1 MKTLAKLLLFA
12 VLFFSLVQVVMATT
26 DTKNQTVSITFSEI
40 SELAVSGNPGLLT
53 IEAPLVEGD
62 LPEDESDAT
71 THMDWT
77 SNVAAGQ
84 TRKITGQIASLFSG
98 IDLFATVAAPGSA
111 GGTSAGE
118 LRFTAATTD
127 YDFVTAIGNCNTS
140 ANTITYRAEVTAMVA
155 PYTNTQKV
163 VTWTLT
169 EDAV

>member
-12 VLFFSLVQVVMATT
+12 VLFFGLVQVVLATT
-26 DTKNQTVSITFSEI
+26 DQAQQTVTITFSEI
-40 SELAVSGNPGLLT
+40 SELAVSGNPGTLT
-53 IEAPLVEGD
+53 ITAPLVPGD

-71 THMDWT
+71 TNMDWT

-84 TRKITGQIASLFSG
+84 TRKITGQIDALFSG
-98 IDLFATVAAPGSA
+98 IDLYATVDAPGGA

-118 LRFTAATTD
+118 LRFTAATTN

-140 ANTITYRAEVTAMVA
+140 DNTITYRADVTAMVA
-155 PYTNTQKV
+155 PYTNTQQT

-169 EDAV
+169 EDA